1 MDGSSQVCRVVHL
14 DETSLPFPAT
24 AAAPA
29 AAEDQ
34 QWSIGITGT
43 LPGITLSDN
52 VDLNPLL
59 ENGNSDPGTGLSPFG
74 PHASIRFDVWIPP
87 SSHNSNNHD
96 YTGPLCVPSSLTL
109 IAGPGSLTV
118 PIPSPQHDRWTAG
131 KWHSIN
137 APINTSSDGT
147 YLKNEERATWN
158 ALTRLELNYHCVGN
172 TTKTSSSSSTTNSIS
187 TGSSSTNNSRCSSI
201 KIQLIRVCKGLSFSS
216 FCTVTTTAIYKTECR
231 ECRCQTCHK
240 EDCKCLTTYPGT
252 CPFDNCSDCPC
263 APICQCCYESKC
275 DYPCNCETC
284 CESRSF
290 TSCTRA
296 ITFEV
301 ASLAPAGGVERGGAH
316 VILTST
322 SSFVATAEMACRFGP
337 ERNNGREGGVIV
349 PATLLS
355 SRTLA
360 CVAPPYNATVMT
372 DINGSSSS
380 SNSSSSN
387 RGKSVVVEVSL
398 NGQQWTRSGRTFHYC
413 PSSSSSSLRKG
424 DEEEEEEI
432 DDERENEECL
442 AAHDSCLPGWTGK
455 NCTLKCPGNA
465 NNPCNGEG
473 FCLAVGTGEEGM
485 DEEEAS
491 CVCKP
496 GFEGVA
502 CDVGVIV
509 ASSTTESS
517 NNSTSSTSLSKTVAS
532 SSISSEPGSSSS
544 TDSSAMRQGLL
555 LGMGACLLLLT
566 LAAVAV
572 YVKRVEVLEFI
583 FWTLAASRFERLQHG
598 QEQGDS
604 LGEVEE
610 GRQSVELTAASSSL
624 QQLENEEVGEVTVM

>member
-1 MDGSSQVCRVVHL
+1 
-14 DETSLPFPAT
+14 
-24 AAAPA
+24 
-29 AAEDQ
+29 
-34 QWSIGITGT
+34 
-43 LPGITLSDN
+43 
-52 VDLNPLL
+52 
-59 ENGNSDPGTGLSPFG
+59 
-74 PHASIRFDVWIPP
+74 
-87 SSHNSNNHD
+87 
-96 YTGPLCVPSSLTL
+96 
-109 IAGPGSLTV
+109 
-118 PIPSPQHDRWTAG
+118 
-131 KWHSIN
+131 
-137 APINTSSDGT
+137 
-147 YLKNEERATWN
+147 
-158 ALTRLELNYHCVGN
+158 
-172 TTKTSSSSSTTNSIS
+172 
-187 TGSSSTNNSRCSSI
+187 
-201 KIQLIRVCKGLSFSS
+201 
-216 FCTVTTTAIYKTECR
+216 
-231 ECRCQTCHK
+231 
-240 EDCKCLTTYPGT
+240 
-252 CPFDNCSDCPC
+252 
-263 APICQCCYESKC
+263 
-275 DYPCNCETC
+275 
-284 CESRSF
+284 
-290 TSCTRA
+290 
-296 ITFEV
+296 
-301 ASLAPAGGVERGGAH
+301 
-316 VILTST
+316 
-322 SSFVATAEMACRFGP
+322 
-337 ERNNGREGGVIV
+337 
-349 PATLLS
+349 
-355 SRTLA
+355 
-360 CVAPPYNATVMT
+360 
-372 DINGSSSS
+372 
-380 SNSSSSN
+380 
-387 RGKSVVVEVSL
+387 
-398 NGQQWTRSGRTFHYC
+398 
-413 PSSSSSSLRKG
+413 LRKG
-424 DEEEEEEI
+424 DEEEEKI

-509 ASSTTESS
+509 VSSTTESS